1 MFWSLKRL
9 GTFTRWGVPDL
20 IFDCHIGTSQI
31 CGLVVTDLQVGVIWW
46 LVCNASQ
53 RDWKQRELLVPVPQ
67 QGEADTADD
76 TNADTVADNT
86 NADTINDIW
95 PF

>member
-1 MFWSLKRL
+1 METVIIVSEMGIL
-9 GTFTRWGVPDL
+9 
-20 IFDCHIGTSQI
+20 
-31 CGLVVTDLQVGVIWW
+31 LVGWW
-46 LVCNASQ
+46 LVCNVSH
-53 RDWKQRELLVPVPQ
+53 RNWTQRELLAPVPLLVPVPQ

-86 NADTINDIW
+86 NADTINADIIHDIW